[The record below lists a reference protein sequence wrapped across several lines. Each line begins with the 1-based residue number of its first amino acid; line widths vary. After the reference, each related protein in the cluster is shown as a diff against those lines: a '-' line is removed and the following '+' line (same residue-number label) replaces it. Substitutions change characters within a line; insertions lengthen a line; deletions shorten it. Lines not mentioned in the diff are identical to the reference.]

1 MLNNL
6 SLGVNKGIKVIKMK
20 KLGREDVH
28 KLICI
33 NLKKLRTDKGASQIT
48 FGNYAEI
55 SNQQY
60 SKYESGQSRI
70 HATHLYMI
78 AQECNIEVDYFFKEN
93 I

>member
-6 SLGVNKGIKVIKMK
+6 SLVVNEGIKVNKMK
-20 KLGREDVH
+20 KLNREDVH
-28 KLICI
+28 QLICK
-33 NLKKLRTDKGASQIT
+33 NLKKLRTDMGASQIA

-78 AQECNIEVDYFFKEN
+78 AKNCNVEIGYFFKE
-93 I
+93 